1 MKKSLLCLVLVMLML
16 VSVLPVASA
25 ATAPVSA
32 TVDPFSMQDDS
43 LIYVFTEIGTDGYL
57 EIADGYTATADIL
70 VVGGGGSGSSGCSGD
85 YPDMTA
91 GYGGQGGEVK
101 TEKDVTLSAGRYNV
115 IVGAGAESVQGSS
128 GARRDGI
135 DGSGSMLCEPSD
147 SALLS
152 AEGGAGGTSTTV
164 SGAGTSSDITGLSVT
179 YGKDDA
185 VSAGASGQDGTG
197 NGGKGGSNGAE
208 SGPGDSGKV
217 VIKITNVMLDLSK
230 ALLSASTTPVY
241 NGGMISPDDFGI
253 EVYNGIDPL
262 PSEMYDLLFY
272 ADPDCTPGTEVPVK
286 DAGVYYVLAKGNE
299 AYNAFNSSSPIPV
312 KVLKAAVPKPE
323 AVAGPIIRDGTEKV
337 GVKLPSGADASL
349 YTLTGDKAT
358 EAGSYSATASL
369 KDPKN
374 YCWAG
379 EDGDP
384 TNSKISQPIN
394 INWEIKSSAPV
405 THKVTFI
412 LDGTPYMT
420 QSVADGEFAVKPTDP
435 EKRFARFNGWFVS
448 KAAAGS
454 AFDFEKTPITADLD
468 LYSDWDEIDPVNYKV
483 IEGANLTIYTD
494 AGTATFRSNA
504 DYNKFLRITIDG
516 KAIAKS
522 AITVKSGSTIVIF
535 SRKLI
540 KSLKPG
546 KHTLVIDSTDGYAET
561 TFMIKEPLPKTGDS
575 SPIALWSLLLVAA
588 LGTAAFV
595 MKKQRKHN

>member
-1 MKKSLLCLVLVMLML
+1 MLML

-32 TVDPFSMQDDS
+32 TVDPFSMQGDDS

-57 EIADGYTATADIL
+57 DIADGYTATADIL

-85 YPDMTA
+85 YPGITA

-101 TEKDVTLSAGRYNV
+101 TEKDVTLSAGRHMV
-115 IVGAGAESVQGSS
+115 IIGAGAESVQGSS
-128 GARRDGI
+128 GGRRDGI
-135 DGSGSMLCEPSD
+135 DGSRSMLCEPSGA
-147 SALLS
+147 ALLS

-164 SGAGTSSDITGLSVT
+164 SGAGTSSDITGQELI
-179 YGKDDA
+179 YGKDGA
-185 VSAGASGQDGTG
+185 NGTSSAGKPGDAGTG
-197 NGGKGGSNGAE
+197 NGGDGASLGYE
-208 SGPGDSGKV
+208 SGAGGSGKV
-217 VIKITNVMLDLSK
+217 VIKITNVMLDLSN
-230 ALLSASTTPVY
+230 ASLSASTNPVY
-241 NGGMISPDDFGI
+241 NGGMISSDDFGI

-299 AYNAFNSSSPIPV
+299 AYNAFNSSSPVPV

-468 LYSDWDEIDPVNYKV
+468 LYSDWDEIDPVSYKV

-494 AGTATFRSNA
+494 AETATFRSNA
-504 DYNKFLRITIDG
+504 DYGKFLRITIDG